1 MRIQFMKPSNIGK
14 CAALVFVASILS
26 ACSLPKQP
34 ALETSSWMVAPER
47 TGTPFTPRTNLWLK
61 MGSVSTSPPFDGK
74 SLVYRLG
81 DQRYEKDFYNVYSVL
96 PNEMVGSATRQWLNN
111 AQVFSMTV
119 GQGNSFFPYY
129 ILQTSVEEFY
139 GDYRVRPEAVVTV
152 EFFLTATDPKN
163 YNPVIGKNRYT
174 KRVALND
181 NTPQALVLGQ
191 QEALAQILK
200 EYEVVLYQYTGNLP
214 TPLGQQPTKK

>member
-1 MRIQFMKPSNIGK
+1 MTLLKIQRIKKLRLTQYAA
-14 CAALVFVASILS
+14 CALVLAALT
-26 ACSLPKQP
+26 ACSLPKRP

-47 TGTPFTPRTNLWLK
+47 TGVPYKPRSDLWLK
-61 MGSVSTSPPFDGK
+61 MGSVNTSPPFDGK

-81 DQRYEKDFYNVYSVL
+81 DQRYEKDFYNVYSAL
-96 PNEMVGSATRQWLNN
+96 PNEMVGNATRQWLNS
-111 AQVFSMTV
+111 AQIFSMTV

-152 EFFLTATDPKN
+152 EFFLTATDPKKL
-163 YNPVIGKNRYT
+163 NPVIGKNRYT
-174 KRVALND
+174 KRIALKD
-181 NTPQALVLGQ
+181 NTPQALALGQ

-200 EYEVVLYQYTGNLP
+200 EYEVVLYKYAGNLP
-214 TPLGQQPTKK
+214 PPLGQ

>member
-1 MRIQFMKPSNIGK
+1 MTLMKIQMLKSSRLTQIAA
-14 CAALVFVASILS
+14 CALILAALT
-26 ACSLPKQP
+26 ACSLPKRP

-47 TGTPFTPRTNLWLK
+47 TGAPYKPRSDLWLK
-61 MGSVSTSPPFDGK
+61 MGSVNTSPPFDGK

-81 DQRYEKDFYNVYSVL
+81 DQRYEKDFYNVYSAL
-96 PNEMVGSATRQWLNN
+96 PNEMIGNATRQWLNN

-152 EFFLTATDPKN
+152 EFFLTATDPQKR
-163 YNPVIGKNRYT
+163 NPVIGKNRYT
-174 KRVALND
+174 KRVALKD
-181 NTPQALVLGQ
+181 NSPQALALGQ
-191 QEALAQILK
+191 QEALAQILQ
-200 EYEVVLYQYTGNLP
+200 EYEVALYRYAGNLP
-214 TPLGQQPTKK
+214 PPLGQ

>member
-1 MRIQFMKPSNIGK
+1 MTLLKIQRIKKLRLTQYAA
-14 CAALVFVASILS
+14 CALVLAALT
-26 ACSLPKQP
+26 ACSLPKRP

-47 TGTPFTPRTNLWLK
+47 TGAPYKPRSDLWLK
-61 MGSVSTSPPFDGK
+61 MGSVNTSPPFDGK

-81 DQRYEKDFYNVYSVL
+81 DQRYEKDFYNVYSAL
-96 PNEMVGSATRQWLNN
+96 PNEMVGNATRQWLNS
-111 AQVFSMTV
+111 AQIFSMTV

-152 EFFLTATDPKN
+152 EFFLTATDPKKL
-163 YNPVIGKNRYT
+163 NPVIGKNRYT
-174 KRVALND
+174 KRIALKD
-181 NTPQALVLGQ
+181 NTPQALALGQ

-200 EYEVVLYQYTGNLP
+200 EYEVVLYKYAGNLP
-214 TPLGQQPTKK
+214 PPLGQ